1 VRDRV
6 DREMTRE
13 TGQRDQEGMRRE
25 QAGYRPTDY
34 GVRAQ
39 DHGALLASL
48 ARKVK
53 AFVDSHF
60 RAGTPIFKAMPRKP
74 IELPPAVARNFV
86 RDVHSYFAEKNTI
99 KRDAIAAQTLHSLK
113 QHYAGKLRLTDVKEM
128 FVQMRDYA

>member
-1 VRDRV
+1 MRDRV

-25 QAGYRPTDY
+25 QASYRPTHY
-34 GVRAQ
+34 GMRAQ

-48 ARKVK
+48 ARKVN

-74 IELPPAVARNFV
+74 IELPPDFAR
-86 RDVHSYFAEKNTI
+86 RFAEDMRAWFAETNLT
-99 KRDAIAAQTLHSLK
+99 KRDEIASRQLHALR
-113 QHYAGKLRLTDVKEM
+113 QHYSGKLRLTDVAQM
-128 FVQMRDYA
+128 FLAPKDHG

>member
-25 QAGYRPTDY
+25 QGSYRPTHY
-34 GVRAQ
+34 GMRAQ

-48 ARKVK
+48 ARKVN

-60 RAGTPIFKAMPRKP
+60 RAGTPIFKTMPRKP
-74 IELPPAVARNFV
+74 IELPPAVARRFV
-86 RDVHSYFAEKNTI
+86 EDMRAYFAEKNQV
-99 KRDAIAAQTLHSLK
+99 KRDGIAARQRHCGSST
-113 QHYAGKLRLTDVKEM
+113 
-128 FVQMRDYA
+128 